1 MNCLNV
7 KLYGYCN
14 KLLNIYN
21 YTRID
26 VSYFRQKY
34 VNFTFFLKKKF
45 LHPLECKPM
54 LKSQRKPNPNAQAH

>member
-21 YTRID
+21 YTLID

-34 VNFTFFLKKKF
+34 VNFTFF
-45 LHPLECKPM
+45 
-54 LKSQRKPNPNAQAH
+54 

>member
-21 YTRID
+21 YTLID

-34 VNFTFFLKKKF
+34 VNFTFFLKKIF
-45 LHPLECKPM
+45 YTHWSA
-54 LKSQRKPNPNAQAH
+54 SQC